1 MAIAKNRIA
10 SAAPVAI
17 TNSSCR
23 LIILRRLHVFIN
35 GWKCIKTAPCL
46 GDFMEYEHIFEPD
59 SYSERA
65 IASLILKLR
74 GKLLKYNDD
83 SSCHEM
89 SCLLVFA

>member
-1 MAIAKNRIA
+1 
-10 SAAPVAI
+10 
-17 TNSSCR
+17 
-23 LIILRRLHVFIN
+23 
-35 GWKCIKTAPCL
+35 
-46 GDFMEYEHIFEPD
+46 MEYEHIFEPD